1 MVDLRKL
8 RGSIDEIDK
17 QIVDLYEKRMAISKE
32 VAEFKIS
39 AGKPVFDPVREH
51 QKIAAVKELSDIELN
66 KKGVEELFSHIMAI
80 SRKLQ
85 YQLLSE
91 NNIDTNSGFKPVE
104 EFKFKDEKVVFQG
117 VEGAYSHLAMK
128 TYFGD
133 NVDNF
138 HVDTFRDVME
148 AISKGQADFGILP
161 IENSTVGSVNDNYD
175 LLMEYDNYIIGEQ
188 IIKAEHVLL
197 GTNESTLDTIKKVYS
212 HPQGLMQ
219 CKKYLEEHRDWEQI
233 PVLNTAVSAKKVSEE
248 NDITQASIASR
259 FAAEFFGIKVIE
271 ESEICSQTNS
281 TRFIII
287 TNKKIFK
294 KDAKKISICF
304 EVPHIS
310 GSLFNILSHFS
321 YNNLSMTKIESRP
334 LEGRNWEYRFFLD
347 FEGNLQDSAVL
358 NALRGLEAEAI
369 NMKILGNYSREQ

>member
-1 MVDLRKL
+1 MVDLLKL
-8 RGSIDEIDK
+8 RENIDEIDK

-39 AGKPVFDPVREH
+39 TGKPVFDPVREQ
-51 QKIAAVKELSDIELN
+51 QKLEAVKELSEEEFN
-66 KKGVEELFSHIMAI
+66 KKGVGELFSHIMAI

-85 YQLLSE
+85 YQLLSA
-91 NNIDTNSGFKPVE
+91 NNIDTNIDFKPVE
-104 EFKFKDEKVVFQG
+104 EFKFKNEKVVFQG

-128 TYFGD
+128 TYFGE

-138 HVDTFRDVME
+138 HVETFRDVME
-148 AISKGQADFGILP
+148 AIAKGQADFGILP
-161 IENSTVGSVNDNYD
+161 IENSTAGSVNDNYD
-175 LLMEYDNYIIGEQ
+175 LLTEYDNYIIGEQ

-197 GTNESTLDTIKKVYS
+197 GNPDSSLDTIKKVYS

-233 PVLNTAVSAKKVSEE
+233 PVLNTAVSAKKVSED
-248 NDITQASIASR
+248 NDRTQASIASR
-259 FAAEFFGIKVIE
+259 FAAEFFGLKILE
-271 ESEICSQTNS
+271 ERDICNQTNS

-294 KDAKKISICF
+294 KAAKKISICF

-310 GSLFNILSHFS
+310 GSLYNILSHFI

-334 LEGRNWEYRFFLD
+334 LEGRNWEYSFFLD

-358 NALRGLEAEAI
+358 NALRGIEAEAI
-369 NMKILGNYSREQ
+369 NMKILGNY